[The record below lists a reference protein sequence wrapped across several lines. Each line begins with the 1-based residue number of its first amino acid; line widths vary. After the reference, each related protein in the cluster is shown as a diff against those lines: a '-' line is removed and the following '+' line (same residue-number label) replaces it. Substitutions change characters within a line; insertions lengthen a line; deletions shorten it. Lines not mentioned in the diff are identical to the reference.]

1 MSLLNYLSRKRGN
14 NLPDPRGTLSNSV
27 PSRAIAR
34 ANHEVEAEME
44 RIRKADKK
52 RGPYKRY

>member
-14 NLPDPRGTLSNSV
+14 NLPDPRGTLSNSEQLL
-27 PSRAIAR
+27 
-34 ANHEVEAEME
+34 EVEAEME